1 MKKTI
6 ARVLAL
12 GAALGLLAVAPQTTA
27 TAGTEDRAAASTTAE
42 VAGSPLLHRQ
52 AESPA
57 ELQEQIDLHLQ
68 LAPGGEQT
76 APNEVTYGDGTFVVT
91 YALPNQRQLATPDC
105 PSGSFCFYDGQ
116 NYVYPRGKLSDC
128 GYQDLDD
135 FGWSDRTSSVDNG
148 TASNV
153 RYYNHL
159 DSGPVLLF
167 TNTAGNHGS
176 LSGTNN
182 NRADHVNRIC

>member
-27 TAGTEDRAAASTTAE
+27 MAGTEDRAAASTAAE

-52 AESPA
+52 AESTA
-57 ELQEQIDLHLQ
+57 ELQEQIDLHLR

-76 APNEVTYGDGTFVVT
+76 APNEITYGDDEFVVT
-91 YALPNQRQLATPDC
+91 YALPNQRQLAAPDC
-105 PSGSFCFYDGQ
+105 PTGWFCFYDGR
-116 NYVYPRGKLSDC
+116 NYVYPRGMLSDC

-148 TASNV
+148 TRSNV

-159 DSGPVLLF
+159 DSGPQLLF
-167 TNTAGNHGS
+167 TNTAGNNMS
-176 LSGTNN
+176 LTGTND